1 MTREGGTTATTR
13 RRAADVDAILAASRV
28 LVAVSAQSIESVE
41 DIVTLTQLRAL
52 VTIASHDSLNLA
64 GLANALNVHP
74 SSATRVCDRL
84 VAAGL
89 LDRRDAV
96 EDRRHLN
103 LALTSKGRML
113 VDTVMDDRRVKIE
126 AIMRRIP
133 ERRRREV
140 VAAFGVFAAAAHEF
154 DPSDLWALGWQ
165 S

>member
-1 MTREGGTTATTR
+1 MRRDSEASATSR
-13 RRAADVDAILAASRV
+13 HRAADVDAILAATRV

-41 DIVTLTQLRAL
+41 DVVTLTQLRAL

-89 LDRRDAV
+89 LDRSDAV
-96 EDRRHLN
+96 DDRRNLD
-103 LALTSKGRML
+103 LALTAKGRRL

-140 VAAFGVFAAAAHEF
+140 VDAFAIFAAAAHEV

>member
-1 MTREGGTTATTR
+1 M
-13 RRAADVDAILAASRV
+13 
-28 LVAVSAQSIESVE
+28 
-41 DIVTLTQLRAL
+41 
-52 VTIASHDSLNLA
+52 TIACHYSLNVA
-64 GLANALNVHP
+64 GLAIAFAVNP

-96 EDRRHLN
+96 DDRRHLN
-103 LALTSKGRML
+103 LALTTEGRRL
-113 VDTVMDDRRVKIE
+113 VDTVMDDRRDKIE

-133 ERRRREV
+133 QRRRRDV
-140 VAAFGVFAAAAHEF
+140 VEAFGVFAAAAHEF

>member
-1 MTREGGTTATTR
+1 MTREGGTTPTSR
-13 RRAADVDAILAASRV
+13 RRAAEVDAILAATRV
-28 LVAVSAQSIESVE
+28 MVAVSAQSIESVE

-64 GLANALNVHP
+64 GLANALDVHP

-103 LALTSKGRML
+103 LALTPKGRML

-140 VAAFGVFAAAAHEF
+140 VEAFGAFAAAAHEF

>member
-1 MTREGGTTATTR
+1 MRRESSTTVTSR
-13 RRAADVDAILAASRV
+13 RRVGDVGAVLAATRV
-28 LVAVSAQSIESVE
+28 LVAVSAQSIQSVE
-41 DIVTLTQLRAL
+41 DVVTLTQLRAL
-52 VTIASHDSLNLA
+52 VTIASHDGLNLA
-64 GLANALNVHP
+64 GLANALDVHP

-96 EDRRHLN
+96 DDRRHLN
-103 LALTSKGRML
+103 LALTTKGRRL
-113 VDTVMDDRRVKIE
+113 VDTVMDDRRDKIE

-133 ERRRREV
+133 QRRRRDV
-140 VAAFGVFAAAAHEF
+140 VEAFGVFAAAAHEF